1 MDLNVT
7 AWLLPAQT
15 RLYELEAQS
24 DSIRAQL
31 KAIENERFEISEQI
45 IFNRNEISRF
55 EFSNTRSKN
64 PADHARNEQGIVNC
78 NARIAS
84 LNSRMASANARY
96 ENLKD
101 SSRPF
106 TQLLEGC
113 RKAMNACTPAVI

>member
-1 MDLNVT
+1 MDLT
-7 AWLLPAQT
+7 EKTWLLNAQT
-15 RLYELEAQS
+15 RLFELEAHG
-24 DSIRAQL
+24 DGIRAQL

-84 LNSRMASANARY
+84 LNSRMASANSRY
-96 ENLKD
+96 EKLKAET
-101 SSRPF
+101 RPF
-106 TQLLEGC
+106 TRLVEGC
-113 RKAMNACTPAVI
+113 RKALNACTPAVI